1 MIQRLQSLF
10 LFFAAIFLVLIV
22 YFFPVFQTEKNIYFL
37 TEYFPVIRF
46 LLLASSGLSVFT
58 IFQFK
63 NTHRQLLLAG
73 FSRLLITVAFVL
85 LVFMYRDDE
94 SFGLG
99 SFLLLI
105 PYLSLLASSFFIK
118 KDQRLIKSADR
129 IR

>member
-1 MIQRLQSLF
+1 MIQRLQSLL
-10 LFFAAIFLVLIV
+10 LFFGAIFLFLIV
-22 YFFPVFQTEKNIYFL
+22 YFFPVFQTEKSTYFL

-46 LLLASSGLSVFT
+46 LLFASSGLSIFS

-63 NTHRQLLLAG
+63 NRQRQLLLVG
-73 FSRLLITVAFVL
+73 FSRLLITVSFL
-85 LVFMYRDDE
+85 LLIFIYREDK

>member
-1 MIQRLQSLF
+1 MIQRLQSLLLFFGSIF
-10 LFFAAIFLVLIV
+10 LFLIV
-22 YFFPVFQTEKNIYFL
+22 YFFPVLQTEKSTYFL

-46 LLLASSGLSVFT
+46 LLLASSGLSIFT

-63 NTHRQLLLAG
+63 NTQRQLLLVG
-73 FSRLLITVAFVL
+73 FSRLLITISFLL
-85 LVFMYRDDE
+85 LVFIYREDE